1 MANQWPEEEMAPS
14 TDADVPFGN
23 SPDFELPDDVETP
36 ADLDDGQFPLGPN
49 LFFVAGF
56 DGDPKSIPLRIQVT
70 DPRTGR
76 TAEHSGETMQA
87 TLWLALRKDPKR
99 KLKLNLQLPPLDPE
113 FRRVWQAGKQWD
125 DFNKEWKKAA
135 GYQSTTFFLFVD
147 RLFHDVGGAPKG
159 GKLPQAAKKLE
170 NWTGR
175 EIIATIQTMP
185 NGGYQPDQ
193 RSFVAATP
201 ENIKA
206 MEAAKAGQAGVQA
219 PNARAV
225 PAPAAR
231 PVSPSQPRAARP
243 PAAAVRQ
250 AVEELDM

>member
-1 MANQWPEEEMAPS
+1 MAEQWPDEELTPS

-70 DPRTGR
+70 DQRTGR
-76 TAEHSGETMQA
+76 TVEHSGETMQA

-99 KLKLNLQLPPLDPE
+99 RLKLKIQLPPFDPE
-113 FRRVWQAGKQWD
+113 LRTAWQTGVQWD
-125 DFNKEWKKAA
+125 DRNSVWKNAI
-135 GYQSTTFFLFVD
+135 GYQSTTFFLFID

-159 GKLPQAAKKLE
+159 GKLPSAAKELK

-175 EIIATIQTMP
+175 EVIASVQTMP
-185 NGGYQPDQ
+185 NGGFGFDQ
-193 RSFVAATP
+193 RSFVAATS
-201 ENIKA
+201 ENVKA
-206 MEAAKAGQAGVQA
+206 LEAAKAGGVQA
-219 PNARAV
+219 PNSRSV
-225 PAPAAR
+225 PAPATK
-231 PVSPSQPRAARP
+231 PVSPSQPRGAARP
-243 PAAAVRQ
+243 VATRQ
-250 AVEELDM
+250 AVQDLDM